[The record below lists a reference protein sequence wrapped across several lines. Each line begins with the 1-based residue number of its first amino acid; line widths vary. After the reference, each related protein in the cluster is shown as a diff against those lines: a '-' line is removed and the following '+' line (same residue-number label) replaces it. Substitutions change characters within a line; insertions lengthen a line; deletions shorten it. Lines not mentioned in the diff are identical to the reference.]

1 MSTIPQC
8 GSGYGQG
15 TDTTAVLTNR
25 SKYITIIGDE
35 PYYSRHSR
43 TFPSARHR
51 KGTRP
56 MHTTTLTYEVKPVQ
70 TSYVSCMKA
79 NFSGRKD
86 LPHGQRPP
94 AYPSQHTSNFS
105 IGILPGQQL
114 DTHSRTTYVKHQVR
128 PAEEVHEDN
137 IRWNS
142 QMAGEDMIKS
152 TRHQGSQEMNFSTT
166 YYKVHDLLG
175 RQRGPGVKRL
185 PPINYTYDIITG
197 EPLTRQMGDDY
208 RLTSGNRILNE
219 ARQNDRGQFLLG

>member
-1 MSTIPQC
+1 MSTIAHC
-8 GSGYGQG
+8 VSGYGQG

-56 MHTTTLTYEVKPVQ
+56 MHTTTLTYEVKPIQ

-79 NFSGRKD
+79 SFLNSLTF
-86 LPHGQRPP
+86 PP
-94 AYPSQHTSNFS
+94 AFTTTSVPSQHTSNFS

-114 DTHSRTTYVKHQVR
+114 DTHSRTTYVKHQ
-128 PAEEVHEDN
+128 AEEVHEDN